1 MAPGLTGLA
10 VGLLFKEGYCMA
22 ASGLLVLFLLW
33 EFVSWLQYTNTSV
46 GFWLWAVRRHVGRK
60 LGRR

>member
-10 VGLLFKEGYCMA
+10 FGLLLKEGNYMA
-22 ASGLLVLFLLW
+22 ASCLLALYLIW
-33 EFVSWLQYTNTSV
+33 EFVSWLQYTNTTV